1 MWICPTCGEQLED
14 TFDACWHCAK
24 QVSDPSDDTTPVA
37 PPEKAAWNPADAL
50 CRGCGYDVRLFA
62 ESARCPECGTPV
74 SVSRRSEKLVDA
86 DPHWLRT
93 VRRGQGLVALA
104 AFAIALTCLSTCVSG
119 IVLPTRGPWFEW
131 MFTGVLV
138 VAAASLAA
146 GAFMVSSLD
155 PRESEREAPRSDR
168 MIFRISSV
176 IACVLTI
183 AWMPAQDLFPTSV
196 LSFVIGVMLYVTALS
211 GTKYTAG
218 IAMRLPDEKLANRL
232 LKARTLV
239 LWAWPMG
246 LAGLLLHDLPVF
258 SGFALVGG
266 IATLISLARL
276 IDLAMALRIALNRCK
291 ERVCAPD
298 QPA

>member
-1 MWICPTCGEQLED
+1 MWICPTCGEHLED
-14 TFDACWHCAK
+14 TFDACWRCAK
-24 QVSDPSDDTTPVA
+24 REGNA
-37 PPEKAAWNPADAL
+37 PEEAPTHATVEAIAWNPAEAL

-104 AFAIALTCLSTCVSG
+104 AFAIALTCVSTCVSG
-119 IVLPTRGPWFEW
+119 IVLPARSSWFEW
-131 MFTGVLV
+131 TFTGILVL
-138 VAAASLAA
+138 AAASLAA

-168 MIFRISSV
+168 MVFRASSV

-183 AWMPAQDLFPTSV
+183 AWMPAQDLIQTKF
-196 LSFVIGVMLYVTALS
+196 LSFVIGVMLYVSALS

-218 IAMRLPDEKLANRL
+218 IAARLPDQDLAKRL

-246 LAGLLLHDLPVF
+246 LAGVLLHDLPVF

-276 IDLAMALRIALNRCK
+276 VDLAMALRVALNRCD
-291 ERVCAPD
+291 EPVREPD

>member
-24 QVSDPSDDTTPVA
+24 REGDPSVGSPPNA
-37 PPEKAAWNPADAL
+37 PPEKVAWNPADAL

-119 IVLPTRGPWFEW
+119 IVLPARSSWFEW
-131 MFTGVLV
+131 TFTGILVL
-138 VAAASLAA
+138 AAASLAA

-168 MIFRISSV
+168 MIFRTSSV

-183 AWMPAQDLFPTSV
+183 AWIPVEDLLPTRSLSV
-196 LSFVIGVMLYVTALS
+196 VIGVMLYIAALS

-218 IAMRLPDEKLANRL
+218 IATRLPDEELAKRL

-246 LAGLLLHDLPVF
+246 LAGILLKGLPAF
-258 SGFALVGG
+258 GCFALVGG

-276 IDLAMALRIALNRCK
+276 IDLAMALRVALNRCE
-291 ERVCAPD
+291 ERVRAPD